1 GGVLGVVLDDERVDA
16 VFVMYLAAGHR
27 RVEDAQHTEVRLR
40 ANRVLLV
47 AVEEIKGARGDGEL
61 LPGLLVH
68 QLGLTLDAVHEFD
81 VVGVLERRL
90 GARVQ
95 DGLVEGE
102 TDFLPGKD
110 DPTAAPVLRLDVVIG
125 VADLVQAANDHWCL
139 LHPLN
144 ASVGLSWDTMWGR
157 RTDPVPGSTHRP
169 HTVSSQWHLNGKIPG
184 QCHFESFTW
193 PQASWGTLTAARAAS
208 TMMSRPE
215 ESSSSVAVSGGRS
228 LATSSSG
235 PAVSRSSPRSTRSA
249 VSLLATSVCAKAK
262 PSPKPRP
269 RTWAPVSGCSAA
281 ISCRRAATMSP
292 LALVSL
298 ANASSCQ
305 NRR

>member
-1 GGVLGVVLDDERVDA
+1 MLAEARCDSDHGVVTHGSRLLHFMAGKRSENRNGRDLPKSRPPRPSPCLGGGVLGVVLDDERVDT
-16 VFVMYLAAGHR
+16 VFVMHLAAGHR

-125 VADLVQAANDHWCL
+125 VADLVQATNDHWYL

-144 ASVGLSWDTMWGR
+144 ASVDVSWDMTWGR
-157 RTDPVPGSTHRP
+157 RTDPVPRIHPPTPHR
-169 HTVSSQWHLNGKIPG
+169 K
-184 QCHFESFTW
+184 
-193 PQASWGTLTAARAAS
+193 
-208 TMMSRPE
+208 
-215 ESSSSVAVSGGRS
+215 
-228 LATSSSG
+228 
-235 PAVSRSSPRSTRSA
+235 
-249 VSLLATSVCAKAK
+249 
-262 PSPKPRP
+262 
-269 RTWAPVSGCSAA
+269 
-281 ISCRRAATMSP
+281 
-292 LALVSL
+292 
-298 ANASSCQ
+298 
-305 NRR
+305 